1 MKKSFLILIF
11 TLLTKLVMAQ
21 EHPMLVNSSWL
32 KEHQNDPNIVVLQV
46 SFLRLDYAK
55 EHIEGARF
63 LWPAWLAPDSPDGS
77 FNAPTPAAATD
88 VLQKLGIN
96 NNSHVIICHVRNEVS
111 PSARMFLTLE
121 DFGLKGKV
129 SWLNGGLEAWKKEGF
144 PVSATEPVVKKGN
157 FKAVPSGTL
166 VDKNYVLK
174 AMNTDKQVIVDA
186 RMQRY
191 YDGEPSGLPRDGHI
205 TGAKNIPYPD
215 LLDQTTNMFKPNE
228 QLQEYFTPVA
238 SKDKE
243 LVTYCFI
250 GQTASVVYM
259 AGRILGYNMKLYDG
273 SLQEWT
279 RISELPME
287 VTKKDN

>member
-1 MKKSFLILIF
+1 MKKPVLILVL
-11 TLLTKLVMAQ
+11 TLLAKLVMAQ
-21 EHPMLVNSSWL
+21 EQPILINASWL
-32 KEHQNDPNIVVLQV
+32 KEHQKDPNVVVLQV
-46 SFLRLDYAK
+46 SYLRLDYAK
-55 EHIEGARF
+55 EHIDGARF
-63 LWPAWLAPDSPDGS
+63 LWPGWLAPDSPDGS
-77 FNAPTPAAATD
+77 FNAPTPAAATEI
-88 VLQKLGIN
+88 LQKLGIN
-96 NNSHVIICHVRNEVS
+96 NNSHVIVCHVRNEVS

-144 PVSATEPVVKKGN
+144 PVSSTEPTVKKGN
-157 FKAVPSGTL
+157 FKPVASGTL
-166 VDKNYVLK
+166 VDKSYVLK

-191 YDGEPSGLPRDGHI
+191 YDGEPAGLPREGHI

-215 LLDQTTNMFKPNE
+215 LLDQTSNMFKPNE
-228 QLQEYFTPVA
+228 ELQEYFTPVA
-238 SKDKE
+238 SRDKE

-279 RISELPME
+279 RINELPME
-287 VTKKDN
+287 VTKKN